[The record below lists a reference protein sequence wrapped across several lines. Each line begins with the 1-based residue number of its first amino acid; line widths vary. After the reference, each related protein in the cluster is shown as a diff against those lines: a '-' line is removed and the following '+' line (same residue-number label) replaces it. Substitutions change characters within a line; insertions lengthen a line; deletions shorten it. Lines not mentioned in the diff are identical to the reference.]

1 MSEYSNETL
10 TALLKGI
17 KDSVEKQEKAFDDF
31 VKEAPK
37 LFASK
42 LSEKIV
48 YGLVGIVIITV
59 VTAIVA
65 GTVKAT
71 EWLIIL

>member
-10 TALLKGI
+10 TALLKEI
-17 KDSVEKQEKAFDDF
+17 KDSVDKQEKAFGDF
-31 VKEAPK
+31 IEKAPK

-48 YGLVGIVIITV
+48 YGLVGIILIAVASTV
-59 VTAIVA
+59 VVGVVSAVTFV
-65 GTVKAT
+65 
-71 EWLIIL
+71 IL